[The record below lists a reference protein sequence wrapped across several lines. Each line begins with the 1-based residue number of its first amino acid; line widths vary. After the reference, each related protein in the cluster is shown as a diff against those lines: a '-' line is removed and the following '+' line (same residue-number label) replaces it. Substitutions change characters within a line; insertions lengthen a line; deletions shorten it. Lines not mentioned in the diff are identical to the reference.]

1 MASSEN
7 LLRAIIGEWEG
18 LNEVELAGVDVPYA
32 TPLVY
37 QLDADLVP
45 PYTAPSPPHPNPRI
59 LSLTLT

>member
-1 MASSEN
+1 VASSEN

-18 LNEVELAGVDVPYA
+18 LNEAELAGVDVPYA

-45 PYTAPSPPHPNPRI
+45 PYPAP
-59 LSLTLT
+59 